1 MLHAP
6 YDPDNVFAKILAG
19 EMPAAVIAESERT
32 LAFMDAFPQ
41 TRGHCLVIPKAP
53 ARNILDVSRKDLSAV
68 TDQTQKIARAVDAA
82 LKPDGIVVTQ
92 FNGQPAGQTVFH
104 LHMHVIPRYAGGSE
118 HPHGGAP
125 ARDMDEL
132 RTLAALIKEHL

>member
-6 YDPDNVFAKILAG
+6 YDPDNVFARILSG
-19 EMPAAVIAESERT
+19 EIPAAVIAESERT

-53 ARNILDVSRKDLSAV
+53 VRNILDVSRKDLSAV

-82 LKPDGIVVTQ
+82 LGPDGIVVTQ

-104 LHMHVIPRYAGGSE
+104 LHMHVIPRYSGGQD

-125 ARDMDEL
+125 ASDMDEL
-132 RTLAALIKEHL
+132 KTLAALIKEHL